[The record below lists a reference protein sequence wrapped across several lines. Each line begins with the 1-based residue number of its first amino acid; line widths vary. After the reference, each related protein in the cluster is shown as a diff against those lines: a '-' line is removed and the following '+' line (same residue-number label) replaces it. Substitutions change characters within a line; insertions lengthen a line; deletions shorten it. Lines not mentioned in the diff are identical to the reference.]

1 MLRKFHPLYNEDG
14 SLSKFRAVCLVIIA
28 LCMIA
33 YAVLSNKSSAAT
45 AGEVSAD
52 APTAAVNA
60 DGSETLSANTLKQ
73 AEKGIK
79 AMFSDEDEKQQLLL
93 QHRTAALTELE
104 DGAQFL
110 SSCGNINAGFEGC
123 RFEFSDKVLKFYD
136 ARVEAADDG
145 FSIVLKAK
153 GEQLEDLCVEYGIN
167 SQGTVYACDKQ
178 GNKQMSCLPE
188 SLKVQKFSAV
198 HRLTDDILPN
208 PAPSGAQPI
217 ITSITSSR
225 ENAQVLS
232 DADADAAVKQ
242 I

>member
-14 SLSKFRAVCLVIIA
+14 SLSKFRTACLIIIA
-28 LCMIA
+28 LCMIG
-33 YAVLSNKSSAAT
+33 YALLSAQRSQ
-45 AGEVSAD
+45 VSAEGSTP
-52 APTAAVNA
+52 APSAQVNP
-60 DGSETLSANTLKQ
+60 DGSETLSAAGLQQ
-73 AEKGIK
+73 APGGIK
-79 AMFSDEDEKQQLLL
+79 SMFSDESDQKQQQLL
-93 QHRTAALTELE
+93 QHRSAALTEME

-136 ARVEAADDG
+136 ATVEAADDG

-153 GEQLEDLCVEYGIN
+153 GDQLEDLCVEYGIN
-167 SQGTVYACDKQ
+167 SQGTVYAYDKQ
-178 GNKQMSCLPE
+178 GHEQQACLPE

-208 PAPSGAQPI
+208 AAPSGAQPV
-217 ITSITSSR
+217 ITSITSTGA
-225 ENAQVLS
+225 NAKVNTE
-232 DADADAAVKQ
+232 DEPRVKQ